1 VTVDQAIA
9 VLAQMSGAGHGARP
23 LKLQIVEDGITYAEE
38 IKHFDVARDYDGEPG
53 MDGQAVNGLP
63 PKRRVDG
70 RSTQNLRRLRR
81 LIPF

>member
-38 IKHFDVARDYDGEPG
+38 IKHFDVARDYDGEIVWAYTGEREDPEW
-53 MDGQAVNGLP
+53 MVKP
-63 PKRRVDG
+63 
-70 RSTQNLRRLRR
+70 
-81 LIPF
+81 